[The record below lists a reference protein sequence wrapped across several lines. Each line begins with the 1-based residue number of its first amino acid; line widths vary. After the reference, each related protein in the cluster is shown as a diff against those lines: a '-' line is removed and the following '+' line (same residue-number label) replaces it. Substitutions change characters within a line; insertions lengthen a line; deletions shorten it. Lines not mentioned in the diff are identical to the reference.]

1 MFTFTNVSKSYAKAK
16 IKAVDNLNLQVNN
29 GEIFGFL
36 GPNGAGKTTT
46 IKMLTGILQPDKQK
60 HDTSKKTSENLAS
73 MYKPNFT
80 PITIDGISIGDNP
93 LKAKQQISFVPD
105 SPEMFSQLKAT
116 EYLNFVGDVYSVP
129 SKIRQE
135 RVTKYASLFG
145 ITENLNSRISSF
157 SHGMKQKLFLTA
169 SLISDPQNWIL
180 DEPMVG
186 LDPEAAFNLKELMK
200 QRVAEGKTVFFSTHV
215 MEVAEKICTKIG
227 IIKKGSIIFLG
238 TLNELREKHQNPDTD
253 ESLEAIFLRLTGMR
267 STSDSVKQED

>member
-1 MFTFTNVSKSYAKAK
+1 MFTFTNVSKSYAKSK
-16 IKAVDNLNLQVNN
+16 TKAVDNLNLQVNN

-46 IKMLTGILQPDKQK
+46 IKMLTGILQPDKNPV
-60 HDTSKKTSENLAS
+60 TVTPA
-73 MYKPNFT
+73 YT

-105 SPEMFSQLKAT
+105 TPEMFSQLKAT
-116 EYLNFVGDVYSVP
+116 EYLNFVGDVYNVASDL
-129 SKIRQE
+129 RQE
-135 RVTKYASLFG
+135 RVTKYAALFG
-145 ITENLNSRISSF
+145 ISENLNSRISSF

-186 LDPEAAFNLKELMK
+186 LDPEAAFNLKSLMK
-200 QRVAEGKTVFFSTHV
+200 ERAAEGKTVFFSTHV

-227 IIKKGSIIFLG
+227 IIKQGSIIFLG
-238 TLNELREKHQNPDTD
+238 TLDELREKHQKPTTD
-253 ESLEAIFLRLTGMR
+253 ESLEDIFLRLTGMHKP
-267 STSDSVKQED
+267 TDSSKAEN